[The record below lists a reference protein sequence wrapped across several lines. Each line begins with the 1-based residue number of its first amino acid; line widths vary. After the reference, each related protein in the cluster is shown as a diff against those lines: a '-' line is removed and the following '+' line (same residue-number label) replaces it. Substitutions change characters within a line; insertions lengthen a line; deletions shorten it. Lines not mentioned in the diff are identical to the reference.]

1 MKRMKHPDPFH
12 RAGRV
17 LLLAGAALAAVLGGC
32 NNAPA
37 TNDSEPEGPPNL
49 LTAAAGSWVPLFDGA
64 TLEGWKSAGDEND
77 PTYGAVK
84 VEEGAIVLETGE
96 PMTAVVWDGVFPRDN
111 YEVSVEA
118 SRRDGFDF
126 FCGMTFPVG
135 DSYCTLI
142 VGGWGGAIVGLS
154 NVDDFAADNNE
165 TTTVKDFEND
175 QWYPIRLRVTAPA
188 IEVWLEDEKVIDLKR
203 EERRFSIWPQQDPVR
218 PFGVATW
225 HTESA
230 LRNFKFRNL
239 EA

>member
-1 MKRMKHPDPFH
+1 MKHYHRFH
-12 RAGRV
+12 GAV
-17 LLLAGAALAAVLGGC
+17 LLAGAALAGLLAGC
-32 NNAPA
+32 NSVPA
-37 TNDSEPEGPPNL
+37 ASEMETEGPPNL
-49 LTAAAGSWVPLFDGA
+49 LTAAAGTWVPLFDGT

-84 VEEGAIVLETGE
+84 AEDGAIVLETGE

-118 SRRDGFDF
+118 SRLDGFDF

-165 TTTVKDFEND
+165 TTTAQDFENER
-175 QWYPIRLRVTAPA
+175 WYSIRLQVTAAA
-188 IEVWLEDEKVIDLKR
+188 IEVWLGDERVIDLRR
-203 EERRFSIWPQQDPVR
+203 EGRRFSIWPQQDPVR

-225 HTESA
+225 HTKSA

-239 EA
+239 EL